1 MKKLGYIMCGLSLLI
16 LSSCF
21 SYKQVTIDKIED
33 LHIKNVGK
41 KGIQAEITA
50 KITNPNKYAIRVKSS
65 DLQLRLNSS
74 DIGTANIV
82 KPVKIK
88 KNSTAEYTVAVD
100 VTYKELAGGVLGAIP
115 GILLKKSTKL
125 DLKGTIKGRA
135 GLISKKVDVSMSDN
149 INLTK

>member
-1 MKKLGYIMCGLSLLI
+1 MKIGIVLSSLYLLI

-21 SYKQVTIDKIED
+21 SYQQVTIDKIED

-50 KITNPNKYAIRVKSS
+50 KITNPNKYNIRVKSS
-65 DLQLRLNSS
+65 DLSVKLNSS

-88 KNSTAEYTVAVD
+88 KNATAEYIIEID
-100 VTYKELAGGVLGAIP
+100 VTYKDLAGGVLGAIP
-115 GILLKKSTKL
+115 GILLKKSAKL
-125 DLKGTIKGRA
+125 DVKGTIKGSA

-149 INLTK
+149 INLSK